1 VEHNSWEYSENV
13 ENAQQK
19 VVNFHLKNPA
29 APRRIRAVT
38 FGTIPFRSISVTSA
52 SSRCFSKGGV
62 IVRGTPFRYSSDTLP
77 THFRTSDKLPPDFRH
92 VAR

>member
-1 VEHNSWEYSENV
+1 VEHNSWEYSESV

-19 VVNFHLKNPA
+19 VANFHLKNPA

-38 FGTIPFRSISVTSA
+38 FGTIPFRPISTTSA

-62 IVRGTPFRYSSDTLP
+62 IVRGTPFRPTSDTLP
-77 THFRTSDKLPPDFRH
+77 LGIPTSDRLPTYFRH
-92 VAR
+92 VI